1 MIEFEPEPAVVRPAS
16 WLDGPCAWL
25 AWVLPLSLGV
35 WSAGGGARW
44 QDDLGIVRGL
54 GLVPAGSEGVVSSV
68 ASQLFSLL
76 PVGSRALRAG
86 LVGVVALAACS
97 AVSFSLLRGLLDQR
111 RAFGLNP
118 LLALLGTELWALS
131 AESLSE
137 AAAPGR
143 GAVALLGLLLGVRL
157 MRSSRAAADA
167 RVFPLAGALL
177 GLTFG
182 ESHTAALWLLAVFLG
197 DWLLGGDETEL
208 PWLRFAASFALGAGL
223 CALVP
228 WLRSASGHAWLD
240 LGLRALPAEPPP
252 ESSSWLGW
260 AASARRLSAAPLAR
274 IGALA
279 ASFALAGAL
288 LGYADRRLRR
298 SLRPWTIL
306 VAAGVLGPLLHGEP
320 AQRGLCS
327 LLASAGLA
335 AFVPL
340 GLQAGL
346 GWLWSCRLPFAQPAT
361 VLGVSFVVTLV
372 LQQVESAA
380 PFSGASSEQVELA
393 TEAWTDEALGR
404 LPERSVLVV
413 QSPALALRALAAQ
426 LQGARPDVAVLP
438 LPLLH
443 RGSVSSR
450 LLRRAP
456 ALAPVLRQLAVNG
469 VPDEYSFARLA
480 DARPLFVQL
489 DARWDARLFDHL
501 CPDNVWLQ
509 FAARP
514 LGKTERQAGIARASE
529 ALARLLEPDAAVWFD
544 ERTREVLAQQAG
556 QQALALAALGDT
568 EPAQRV
574 LRASSELR
582 PEDPLWQALAERL
595 ERGRGRV
602 AINDLLK

>member
-1 MIEFEPEPAVVRPAS
+1 MTEPESAPAVYRPAS

-35 WSAGGGARW
+35 WSVSDGPRW
-44 QDDLGIVRGL
+44 QDDLAIVRGL

-68 ASQLFSLL
+68 LSQLLSLL

-118 LLALLGTELWALS
+118 LLALLGSQLWALS
-131 AESLSE
+131 VESLGD
-137 AAAPGR
+137 AAAPGS

-157 MRSSRAAADA
+157 VRSSSAAADA
-167 RVFPLAGALL
+167 RVLPLAGGLL
-177 GLTFG
+177 GVTFG
-182 ESHTAALWLLAVFLG
+182 ESHTAALWLLAVLLG
-197 DWLLGGDETEL
+197 DWLLGGDDTEL
-208 PWLRFAASFALGAGL
+208 PWLRFAACFTLGAGM

-228 WLRSASGHAWLD
+228 WLRSASGHAWID

-252 ESSSWLGW
+252 ESTAWLGW
-260 AASARRLSAAPLAR
+260 AASARQLSAAPLAR

-279 ASFALAGAL
+279 ALFALAGAL
-288 LGYADRRLRR
+288 IGFADRSLRR
-298 SLRPWTIL
+298 SLAPWAIL
-306 VAAGVLGPLLHGEP
+306 VGSGVLGPLLMHGDP
-320 AQRGLCS
+320 GRLCA
-327 LLASAGLA
+327 LAASAGLA

-340 GLQAGL
+340 GLQMAL
-346 GWLWSCRLPFAQPAT
+346 AWLWSCRLPFAQPAT
-361 VLGVSFVVTLV
+361 VLGLSFAVTLV
-372 LQQVESAA
+372 LQRVESAPSA
-380 PFSGASSEQVELA
+380 PPRVELA
-393 TEAWTDEALGR
+393 TEAWTEEALGR

-413 QSPALALRALAAQ
+413 QSTALALRALSAQ
-426 LQGARPDVAVLP
+426 LQGARPDVSVLP

-469 VPDEYSFARLA
+469 VPDEYSFGRLA

-501 CPDNVWLQ
+501 CPDALWLQ

-514 LGKTERQAGIARASE
+514 LGKNDRQAGVARARE
-529 ALARLLEPDAAVWFD
+529 ALERLLEEDAPVWLD
-544 ERTREVLAQQAG
+544 ERTRGLLAQQAG
-556 QQALALAALGDT
+556 QQALALAALGET
-568 EPAQRV
+568 ESAQRT

-582 PEDPLWQALAERL
+582 PEDPLWQALGERL
-595 ERGRGRV
+595 ERGSGRV